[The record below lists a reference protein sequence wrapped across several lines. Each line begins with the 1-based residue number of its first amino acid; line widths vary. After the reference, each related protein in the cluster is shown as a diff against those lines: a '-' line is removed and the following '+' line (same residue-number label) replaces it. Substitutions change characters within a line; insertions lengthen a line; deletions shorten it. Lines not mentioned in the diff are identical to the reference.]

1 LSEEVRLAANYSRGV
16 DVSAPEVRIG
26 RLVRGRWIRADGF
39 AVAYLD
45 GVAELL
51 SGVVFGGDDQPPRT

>member
-1 LSEEVRLAANYSRGV
+1 LVALFVGV
-16 DVSAPEVRIG
+16 GFA
-26 RLVRGRWIRADGF
+26 LMGF